1 MCATRVLKGTQ
12 QGGVGVCMQAER
24 VRASRADIKHFAES
38 TPVRMALRTLLNR
51 GCEGWELQMQMADG

>member
-24 VRASRADIKHFAES
+24 VRASRADIKHFAEL
-38 TPVRMALRTLLNR
+38 TPENGFAHFAQQRM
-51 GCEGWELQMQMADG
+51 